1 MREYLERLDI
11 SISATTLRAHTKKG
25 IHKIRRADKHTRRE
39 WQLHRII
46 RRNQSSPSI
55 PVVKET
61 TELAPPIKH
70 KIKKMPPVPV
80 ALHVGKVHLLRSTI
94 NASRRYAARHLLSLP
109 ITNHVLICYHV
120 ISACIWQARF
130 GTWLSGTRTIN
141 TPVDGGTWHQLT
153 HSGTQSLTHVHTHSV
168 PALWDYKYHRIK
180 KRKSERQFSFIPER
194 NLMWRDAGTGSTT
207 QTSKEQRKIAPRR
220 NATYV
225 KAQDI
230 RDNKGTYIPR
240 TFHYC
245 FSSA

>member
-1 MREYLERLDI
+1 
-11 SISATTLRAHTKKG
+11 
-25 IHKIRRADKHTRRE
+25 
-39 WQLHRII
+39 
-46 RRNQSSPSI
+46 
-55 PVVKET
+55 
-61 TELAPPIKH
+61 
-70 KIKKMPPVPV
+70 MPPVPV

-180 KRKSERQFSFIPER
+180 KGRVNANLVSFRKEIWCEETLERDQQHKRVRNNEKYLLVETQRTWRLKISAITRGPTSHEPSIPAFR
-194 NLMWRDAGTGSTT
+194 APNDIINL
-207 QTSKEQRKIAPRR
+207 KCVE
-220 NATYV
+220 
-225 KAQDI
+225 DI
-230 RDNKGTYIPR
+230 
-240 TFHYC
+240 
-245 FSSA
+245 